1 MSKKKTNSFNTAII
15 NVFKNNSNKKK
26 LNFRQIKSR
35 LNEKNIILIKKALE
49 SLEKQGVL
57 KQVSSGSYILNQKK
71 TVKGIIDKTKKGSGY
86 LIVENNEKDFF
97 ISEKNIGNSLN
108 GDTVE
113 CVKISNREVEVI
125 KILKRKKERYVGV
138 VFTENNQKFVD
149 YNSNKDRVLFICKD
163 NNIKNNDIVVF
174 EIFNWENKIPEAS
187 VLKTL
192 GEKGNVNN

>member
-49 SLEKQGVL
+49 SLEKQDVL
-57 KQVSSGSYILNQKK
+57 KQVNPGSYILNQKK

-113 CVKISNREVEVI
+113 CVK
-125 KILKRKKERYVGV
+125 
-138 VFTENNQKFVD
+138 
-149 YNSNKDRVLFICKD
+149 
-163 NNIKNNDIVVF
+163 NIK
-174 EIFNWENKIPEAS
+174 
-187 VLKTL
+187 
-192 GEKGNVNN
+192 

>member
-49 SLEKQGVL
+49 SLEKQDVL
-57 KQVSSGSYILNQKK
+57 KQVNPGSYILNQKK

-149 YNSNKDRVLFICKD
+149 YNSNKDRGSFYL
-163 NNIKNNDIVVF
+163 
-174 EIFNWENKIPEAS
+174 
-187 VLKTL
+187 
-192 GEKGNVNN
+192 

>member
-49 SLEKQGVL
+49 SLEKQDVL
-57 KQVSSGSYILNQKK
+57 KQVNPGSYILNQKK

-149 YNSNKDRVLFICKD
+149 YNSNKDRFFLYV
-163 NNIKNNDIVVF
+163 
-174 EIFNWENKIPEAS
+174 
-187 VLKTL
+187 KTII
-192 GEKGNVNN
+192 

>member
-49 SLEKQGVL
+49 SLEKQDVL
-57 KQVSSGSYILNQKK
+57 KQVSPGSYILNQKK

-113 CVKISNREVEVI
+113 CVKISNREVDVI

-149 YNSNKDRVLFICKD
+149 YNSNKDRVIFICND

-174 EIFNWENKIPEAS
+174 EIINWENKTPEAS

-192 GEKGNVNN
+192 GEKGNY

>member
-49 SLEKQGVL
+49 SLEKQDVL
-57 KQVSSGSYILNQKK
+57 KQVNPGSYILNQKK

-149 YNSNKDRVLFICKD
+149 YNSNKDRGSFYMQRQ
-163 NNIKNNDIVVF
+163 
-174 EIFNWENKIPEAS
+174 
-187 VLKTL
+187 
-192 GEKGNVNN
+192 